1 MDTLKIRKVGNS
13 LGTTFPKDIANKFNL
28 AEGDTL
34 FVTETHEGICLTP
47 YNPDFDSAMQAFE
60 LTRKK
65 YRNAL
70 RQLAE

>member
-13 LGTTFPKDIANKFNL
+13 LGTTFPKEIASRFNL

-34 FVTETHEGICLTP
+34 FVTETHDGICLTP
-47 YNPDFDSAMQAFE
+47 YNPDFDAAMQAFE

-65 YRNAL
+65 YRTAL